1 MFIKYLFPFA
11 MHNVMQNAN
20 TKICFYD
27 YIYDETQICRFL
39 LFNYLSKMTK
49 DQQAWVNDWSN
60 YT

>member
-1 MFIKYLFPFA
+1 
-11 MHNVMQNAN
+11 MHNVMQKAN
-20 TKICFYD
+20 TKIYFYD